1 MYWYRRKHV
10 WNHRNGWESRIII
23 TPPKL
28 IISKIT
34 NFQLSYRFLDHA
46 TDAIIEVTA
55 KDIKEAFLIAANAE
69 INLTLDQDKVE
80 EKEEKEF
87 SASGKDLH
95 YLLFSWLEE
104 IPFVLITEGFAIK
117 RLEFDIEEND
127 GYRINAKAFG
137 ETLDV
142 KKHNFKVEIK
152 APTFYD
158 MEIRQDNGVYMRF
171 LLDLWSLWIFLCNF
185 LEEIIRIF

>member
-1 MYWYRRKHV
+1 M
-10 WNHRNGWESRIII
+10 
-23 TPPKL
+23 
-28 IISKIT
+28 
-34 NFQLSYRFLDHA
+34 SYKFLDHA

-55 KDIKEAFLIAANAE
+55 KDLKEAFAVAADAE

-80 EKEEKEF
+80 EKGEMKF
-87 SASGKDLH
+87 SAKGKDLH

-104 IPFVLITEGFAIK
+104 IPFILITEGFAIK
-117 RLEFDIEEND
+117 RLEFEIEENN
-127 GYRINAKAFG
+127 GFKINATAYG

-158 MEIRQDNGVYMRF
+158 MEIRQDDGVYMRF
-171 LLDLWSLWIFLCNF
+171 LLDL
-185 LEEIIRIF
+185 

>member
-1 MYWYRRKHV
+1 M
-10 WNHRNGWESRIII
+10 
-23 TPPKL
+23 
-28 IISKIT
+28 
-34 NFQLSYRFLDHA
+34 SYKFLDHA

-55 KDIKEAFLIAANAE
+55 KDLKEAFAVAADAE

-80 EKEEKEF
+80 EKGQMVF
-87 SASGKDLH
+87 SANGKDLH

-104 IPFVLITEGFAIK
+104 IPFILITEGFAIK
-117 RLEFDIEEND
+117 RLEFDIEKKD
-127 GYRINAKAFG
+127 GYKINAIAYG

-158 MEIRQDNGVYMRF
+158 MEIREDDGVYMRF
-171 LLDLWSLWIFLCNF
+171 LLDL
-185 LEEIIRIF
+185 